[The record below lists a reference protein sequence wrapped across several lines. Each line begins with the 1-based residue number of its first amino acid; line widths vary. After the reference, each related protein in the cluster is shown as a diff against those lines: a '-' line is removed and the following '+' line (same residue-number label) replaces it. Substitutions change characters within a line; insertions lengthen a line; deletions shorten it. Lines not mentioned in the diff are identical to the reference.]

1 MLTIYLALIDEPSD
15 KEKFTA
21 VYNLY
26 KNMMFRKAMSILHN
40 ESIAEEAVQESFL
53 KVAKNISKISS
64 PDCIQ
69 TRNFIVIIV
78 RNTSLDMLKGE
89 RGAVSDELDED
100 IPDMSMNVL
109 NKVISD
115 DGYEYLLRLI
125 DDLDDIYS
133 DALTLKLV
141 MGYSSEEISEMLDV
155 PKNTVISR
163 VSRGKRI
170 LQKKLEEYYGE
181 EMH

>member
-40 ESIAEEAVQESFL
+40 ESVAEEAVQESFL
-53 KVAKNISKISS
+53 KIAKNISKISS

-69 TRNFIVIIV
+69 TRNFIV
-78 RNTSLDMLKGE
+78 RNTSLNMLKSE
-89 RGAVSDELDED
+89 HGAISDELDED
-100 IPDMSMNVL
+100 IPDMSMSVL

-115 DGYEYLLRLI
+115 DGYEYLLKLI

-141 MGYSSEEISEMLDV
+141 MGYSSEEIAGILGV

-163 VSRGKRI
+163 VSRGKKI
-170 LQKKLEEYYGE
+170 LQKKLEEHYGE